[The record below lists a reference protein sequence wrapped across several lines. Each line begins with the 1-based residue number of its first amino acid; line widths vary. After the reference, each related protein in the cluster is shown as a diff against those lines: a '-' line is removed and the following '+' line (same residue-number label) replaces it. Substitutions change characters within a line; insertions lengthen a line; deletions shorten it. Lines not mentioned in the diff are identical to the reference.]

1 MTPKS
6 IGFISYLLIISS
18 IILFVITLLASQNI
32 NILHLSDK
40 NLIAFQ
46 TQIALSLLNCFIAIS
61 SAVSILNGNV
71 LGRTTWHLWAVL
83 YFFINLWQLN
93 NHYYLIPA
101 ALIIVLSTTLLYARP
116 AQRFFDQRA
125 KRRRGQL
132 SRRVDSTFNI
142 FEE

>member
-1 MTPKS
+1 M
-6 IGFISYLLIISS
+6 
-18 IILFVITLLASQNI
+18 TLLASQNI
-32 NILHLSDK
+32 NLLHLSDK

-61 SAVSILNGNV
+61 SAVSVLNGNV
-71 LGRTTWHLWAVL
+71 LGRTSWHLWGVL
-83 YFFINLWQLN
+83 YFLINSWQLDN
-93 NHYYLIPA
+93 KFYLFPA
-101 ALIIVLSTTLLYARP
+101 AIMLLITAALLYARP

-125 KRRRGQL
+125 KQKRGQL